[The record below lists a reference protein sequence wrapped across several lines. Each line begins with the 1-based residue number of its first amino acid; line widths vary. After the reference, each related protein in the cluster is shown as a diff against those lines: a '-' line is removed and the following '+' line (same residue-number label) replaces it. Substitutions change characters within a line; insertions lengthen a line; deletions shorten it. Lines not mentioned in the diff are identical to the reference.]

1 LISICLLLLF
11 IIAVSESKMQG
22 KFFITIILGMFF
34 VTFIETTVRPKQ
46 SIKAR
51 KILKK
56 QLKEGKFDD

>member
-1 LISICLLLLF
+1 
-11 IIAVSESKMQG
+11 MQG